1 MATTKKTTKKT
12 TATKKY
18 SAKPKAKEN
27 VENTGAVDEF
37 LNSVTGETFTM
48 EDIEDATKKKL
59 EPKQNEAIAEKINQ
73 RVDEIAKAL
82 KEQGEQ
88 EKQEEPEGP
97 IMAPYELDLENVK
110 TIADEELEKK
120 WEEMTKLQNE
130 NLDNESNDKPKLRAT
145 WADDLEKQ
153 NSILTRYANKQVNP
167 DYYKEFNVVT
177 SEEQAP
183 KKEDITPEEI
193 KAEDITPEV
202 VAPKFVTPIR
212 IVKNDM
218 GVSYD

>member
-59 EPKQNEAIAEKINQ
+59 EPKQNEAITEKIKKT
-73 RVDEIAKAL
+73 VDEIAKPL
-82 KEQGEQ
+82 KEQE
-88 EKQEEPEGP
+88 EQEEPEGP
-97 IMAPYELDLENVK
+97 IMAPYELELENVK

-120 WEEMTKLQNE
+120 WEEMAQLQNE
-130 NLDNESNDKPKLRAT
+130 SLEDEEKEEVI
-145 WADDLEKQ
+145 EKQ
-153 NSILTRYANKQVNP
+153 NGIKTRYANQQVNP
-167 DYYKEFNVVT
+167 EFYKEFNIVT

-183 KKEDITPEEI
+183 KKDITPEEI

>member
-59 EPKQNEAIAEKINQ
+59 EPKQNEAIAEKIKK
-73 RVDEIAKAL
+73 RVDEIAEAL
-82 KEQGEQ
+82 KEQE
-88 EKQEEPEGP
+88 EQEEPEGP
-97 IMAPYELDLENVK
+97 IMAPYELELENVK
-110 TIADEELEKK
+110 AIADEELEKK
-120 WEEMTKLQNE
+120 WEEMAKLQF
-130 NLDNESNDKPKLRAT
+130 ESEDVSEE
-145 WADDLEKQ
+145 EKKQ
-153 NSILTRYANKQVNP
+153 IEECKEAFSGQCPGILTRYANKQVNP

-177 SEEQAP
+177 SEEQGP
-183 KKEDITPEEI
+183 IKEDITPEEI

>member
-59 EPKQNEAIAEKINQ
+59 EPKQNEAITEKIKKT
-73 RVDEIAKAL
+73 VDEMVKAL
-82 KEQGEQ
+82 KEPE
-88 EKQEEPEGP
+88 EQEEPEWP
-97 IMAPYELDLENVK
+97 IIAPYELELENVK
-110 TIADEELEKK
+110 AIGDEELEKK
-120 WEEMTKLQNE
+120 WEEMAQLP
-130 NLDNESNDKPKLRAT
+130 NESLEEEEKEEVI
-145 WADDLEKQ
+145 EKQ
-153 NSILTRYANKQVNP
+153 NGIKTRYANQQVNP
-167 DYYKEFNVVT
+167 EFYKEINIVT

-183 KKEDITPEEI
+183 KKDITPEEI

>member
-59 EPKQNEAIAEKINQ
+59 EPKQNEAIIEKIKK
-73 RVDEIAKAL
+73 RVDEIATTL
-82 KEQGEQ
+82 KEQE
-88 EKQEEPEGP
+88 EQEEPEGP
-97 IMAPYELDLENVK
+97 IMAPYELELENIK
-110 TIADEELEKK
+110 TIADEELEQK
-120 WEEMTKLQNE
+120 WEEMEQLQNE
-130 NLDNESNDKPKLRAT
+130 TVSEEEN
-145 WADDLEKQ
+145 KQ
-153 NSILTRYANKQVNP
+153 IEEVFSGEYSGILTRYANQKVNP
-167 DYYKEFNVVT
+167 DYYREFNVVT

-193 KAEDITPEV
+193 KSEDITPEV
-202 VAPKFVTPIR
+202 VAPKYVTPIR
-212 IVKNDM
+212 IVKSDM

>member
-18 SAKPKAKEN
+18 SAKPKAKES

-37 LNSVTGETFTM
+37 LKSVTGETFTK
-48 EDIEDATKKKL
+48 EDIEDVTKKKL
-59 EPKQNEAIAEKINQ
+59 EPKQKEAIAEKIKKT
-73 RVDEIAKAL
+73 VDEIATTL
-82 KEQGEQ
+82 KE
-88 EKQEEPEGP
+88 QEEPEGP
-97 IMAPYELDLENVK
+97 IMAPYELELENIK
-110 TIADEELEKK
+110 TIADEELEEK
-120 WEEMTKLQNE
+120 WEEMEQLQNE
-130 NLDNESNDKPKLRAT
+130 TVSEEEN
-145 WADDLEKQ
+145 KQ
-153 NSILTRYANKQVNP
+153 IEEGKEVFSGEYSGILTRYANQKVNP
-167 DYYKEFNVVT
+167 DYYREFNVVT

-202 VAPKFVTPIR
+202 VAPKYVTPIR
-212 IVKNDM
+212 IVKSDM